1 VKGISPAITAQRR
14 INCYVSQR
22 QEGDRT
28 LLALIGSP
36 GLTPFCTTIGVN
48 PSRGMWPVDTLA
60 TPLLFTVH
68 GNTLYSINNAGITS
82 VIGTIGTTSG
92 DVSMVDDG
100 TNLVLVDGFKGY
112 YYNLITPAG
121 LNQIVS
127 GNFPANPTTVTWQD
141 TYFIVTDGLTN
152 QFNLSANGDPT
163 TWPAVQI
170 NFTGAAP
177 GALQAGIADH
187 SILNLFGGVF
197 SEFWQDTGLEN
208 PYSPIPGSAQEYGL
222 AAAFSLCK
230 YDNSLAGLFKNR
242 MGEVNVSRMSGFRL
256 QQLSDEEMD
265 FTLNSYAS
273 VADCKAF
280 GYMNAGHPMLQLGFP
295 SAQKTWEFDQRS
307 NVWSERQD
315 TNGNRYWAHK
325 FASFVNRQ
333 LVSDY
338 RNGNIYEINP
348 TVYTDAEQT
357 IPMEIWTRHI
367 WQDDKYLTIPQLQVD
382 IEAGVGLTSGQGVN
396 PQLMLDVSKD
406 GGQTFTAVSWSSM
419 GPIGQYAQRVI
430 WRRLGRARDW
440 VLKLR
445 ITDPVRRIITGCSAE
460 VTGGTF

>member
-1 VKGISPAITAQRR
+1 
-14 INCYVSQR
+14 
-22 QEGDRT
+22 
-28 LLALIGSP
+28 
-36 GLTPFCTTIGVN
+36 
-48 PSRGMWPVDTLA
+48 MWPVDTLA
-60 TPLLFTVH
+60 TPLLFSVH

-112 YYNLITPAG
+112 YYNLLAPAG

-127 GNFPANPTTVTWQD
+127 GNFPTTPTTVTWQD

-222 AAAFSLCK
+222 ASPFSLCK
-230 YDNSLAGLFKNR
+230 FDNSLAGLFKNR
-242 MGEVNVSRMSGFRL
+242 MGEVQVARLSGFRL
-256 QQLSDEEMD
+256 QQLSDQEID
-265 FTLNSYAS
+265 FILNSYTN

-280 GYMNAGHPMLQLGFP
+280 GYMLAGHPMLQMAFP

-307 NVWSERQD
+307 NVWCERQD

-338 RNGNIYEINP
+338 RNGNIYEIDSN
-348 TVYTDAEQT
+348 VYTDAEQT

-382 IEAGVGLTSGQGVN
+382 IEAGVGLTTGQGVN
-396 PQLMLDVSKD
+396 PQLMLEVSKD

-445 ITDPVRRIITGCSAE
+445 ITDPVKRVITGCSAE
-460 VTGGTF
+460 IVGGTF